1 MKEIGGEQSM
11 LAGEQKVDHSATE
24 NADKSEVAKAQS
36 LYRAVWRWH
45 FYAGIIFA
53 PFVILL
59 AITGIIYLFKPQ
71 IENVMYKDYYYVQ
84 AGQEKM
90 TTEKQ
95 IEAVKKAYPDA
106 SITRYKPSFA
116 ADRSAEVGITDK
128 NRAMTVFVNPYN
140 GKILGNLKNDEK
152 FMNEVERLHGKL
164 MIGTVGDRIVEMAAC
179 WAMILLITGL
189 YLWWPRNRKSI
200 FGTLIPRFFKGK
212 RIMLRDLHSVPAF
225 WFSLFVSIFIL
236 TGLPWSGLWG
246 DFINR
251 IATTTHT
258 GYPTGLWDGNLPNST
273 VPSKDI
279 AKVPWAAENL
289 PVPESKVDAAPLSV
303 EQIMKIAD
311 ENKVGKGYSIT
322 FPKGEKG
329 VYTVTVS
336 PDKPEGQAT
345 LHIDQ
350 YSGKVLADLRFKDY
364 GILAK
369 AISIGV
375 ALHEGHYFGLA
386 NQLLDL
392 IICLGLIGISL
403 TGVMMWWKRKPSGTL
418 GAPSLPKNF
427 KLMKGTAVLIIVLGI
442 VFPLVGASLL
452 AALALDWLVIKRL
465 PSVKKWV
472 G

>member
-1 MKEIGGEQSM
+1 M
-11 LAGEQKVDHSATE
+11 LAKQQTVNHSAE
-24 NADKSEVAKAQS
+24 EHDAKSEASKAQS

-84 AGQEKM
+84 AGQEKL
-90 TTEKQ
+90 TAEEQ

-106 SITRYKPSFA
+106 SVTKYKPSFT
-116 ADRSAEVGITDK
+116 ADRSAEVGIADK
-128 NRAMTVFVNPYN
+128 DGAITVFVNPYN
-140 GKILGNLKNDEK
+140 GKILGDLKNDEK
-152 FMNEVERLHGKL
+152 FMNKVVRLHGEL
-164 MIGTVGDRIVEMAAC
+164 MIGTTGDRIVEMAAC

-189 YLWWPRNRKSI
+189 YLWWPRNKKSI
-200 FGTLIPRFFKGK
+200 FGTLIPRFSKGK
-212 RIMLRDLHSVPAF
+212 RTMLRDLHSVPAF

-246 DFINR
+246 DYINR
-251 IATTTHT
+251 IATATET
-258 GYPTGLWDGNLPNST
+258 GYPTGLWDGNLPEST
-273 VPSKDI
+273 IPSKEVAD
-279 AKVPWAAENL
+279 VPWAAEKL
-289 PVPESKVDAAPLSV
+289 PVPESKGNTVAPLAVSD
-303 EQIMKIAD
+303 IMKIAD
-311 ENKVGKGYSIT
+311 ENHIEKGYSIT
-322 FPKGEKG
+322 FPQGEKG
-329 VYTVTVS
+329 VYTVSVM
-336 PDKPEGQAT
+336 PDKPEGEAT

-350 YSGKVLADLRFKDY
+350 YSGKILADLRFADY

-369 AISIGV
+369 AISIGI

-392 IICLGLIGISL
+392 VICLGLIGIAV

-418 GAPSLPKNF
+418 SAPSLPKNF
-427 KLMKGTAVLIIVLGI
+427 KLMKGAVVLIIVLGI

-452 AALALDWLVIKRL
+452 AALTLDWLVIKRMPAL
-465 PSVKKWV
+465 KRWV